1 MSHQSNKY
9 SLVVCELYNK
19 NIHGLTEESDKNIQE
34 HYLVMQTFN
43 PENINMKKINNVCK
57 RYNRMYCN
65 LDASIIHNH
74 PVIRNYPNIVT
85 GNKYIQPQI
94 AERIY
99 LSGDECVAVIKTHWI
114 RLIQRNWRRV
124 YSEQQRIYGMRKHP
138 RQLQYR
144 QVTGNWSNDCARVPS
159 LRGML
164 GGL

>member
-1 MSHQSNKY
+1 
-9 SLVVCELYNK
+9 
-19 NIHGLTEESDKNIQE
+19 
-34 HYLVMQTFN
+34 
-43 PENINMKKINNVCK
+43 
-57 RYNRMYCN
+57 
-65 LDASIIHNH
+65 
-74 PVIRNYPNIVT
+74 VT

-144 QVTGNWSNDCARVPS
+144 QVTGNWPNDCARVPS